1 MPGSNHRRV
10 ARNRPLNCG
19 VCSGKTDHEATC
31 YARATLRNALHIE
44 SEFPGRGHG
53 ARYLM
58 QSGSALFDIDGLDNL
73 RESLRFAMRHPD
85 AYDEE
90 SLVGLMRAE
99 LARLEAS
106 R

>member
-1 MPGSNHRRV
+1 MTQRHF
-10 ARNRPLNCG
+10 ACG

-53 ARYLM
+53 VRYLM
-58 QSGSALFDIDGLDNL
+58 QGESRMFDIDGLDGL
-73 RESLRFAMRHPD
+73 RESIRAAQRQPD
-85 AYDEE
+85 VFDEE
-90 SLVGLMRAE
+90 SLVDLMRAE